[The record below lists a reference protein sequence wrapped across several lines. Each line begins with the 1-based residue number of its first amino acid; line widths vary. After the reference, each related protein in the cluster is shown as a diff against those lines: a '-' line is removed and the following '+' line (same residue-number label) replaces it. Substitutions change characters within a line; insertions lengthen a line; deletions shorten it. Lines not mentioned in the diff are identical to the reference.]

1 MTPTVTVH
9 LHLWSSSRA
18 RLLTERERVVLGL
31 VACGFDNDEIA
42 RMEGVSLSTIRSQL
56 HSVMGKLNCRNRTQ
70 LVMVALLAGLIDVDT
85 VVGQWKRHAPEVF
98 EEAAI

>member
-1 MTPTVTVH
+1 MTLTVTVH
-9 LHLWSSSRA
+9 LHLWSSNRA

-42 RMEGVSLSTIRSQL
+42 KVEGVSLSTIRSQL

-70 LVMVALLAGLIDVDT
+70 LVMVALLADLIDVDA
-85 VVGQWKRHAPEVF
+85 VVGQWQRHALEVLD
-98 EEAAI
+98 

>member
-1 MTPTVTVH
+1 MTPTVTVR
-9 LHLWSSSRA
+9 LHLWNSDRT
-18 RLLTERERVVLGL
+18 RLLTAREQVVLGL

-70 LVMVALLAGLIDVDT
+70 LVMVALLAGLIDVDA
-85 VVGQWKRHAPEVF
+85 VVGLWQQHAPEVL
-98 EEAAI
+98 EHAYL